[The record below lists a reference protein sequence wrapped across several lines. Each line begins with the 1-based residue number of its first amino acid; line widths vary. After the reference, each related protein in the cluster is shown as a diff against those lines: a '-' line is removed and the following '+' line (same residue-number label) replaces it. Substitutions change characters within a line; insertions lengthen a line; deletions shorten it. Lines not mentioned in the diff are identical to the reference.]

1 MNKAKQQLGQ
11 QWHDLLGEEFEKP
24 YMQELR
30 AFLRDELKKF
40 KIYPPMK
47 DLFRAFS
54 LTPPSKLKVVILG
67 QDPYHNPGQAHGLS
81 FSVPPGKRPPPSL
94 LNIFTEIKRDMLSCQ
109 IAVKNESGDLTK
121 WAKQGVLLLNAI
133 LTVRENSPASHREKG
148 WEVFTEK
155 VIEIINSRLEGV
167 VFMLWGAFAQK
178 KASFIDHSRHLV
190 LQTSHPSSFSVDR
203 GFRGCSHFSKANNYL
218 SSQKKEII
226 DWST

>member
-1 MNKAKQQLGQ
+1 MNKAKQQLGK
-11 QWHDLLGEEFEKP
+11 QWYDLLGEEFEKP
-24 YMQELR
+24 YMEELR

-54 LTPPSKLKVVILG
+54 LTPPSELKVVILG
-67 QDPYHNPGQAHGLS
+67 QDPYHNAGQAHGLS
-81 FSVPPGKRPPPSL
+81 FSVPPDKRPPPSL
-94 LNIFTEIKRDMLSCQ
+94 LNIFTEIKRDMAARQ
-109 IAVKNESGDLTK
+109 IVVKNEKGDLTK
-121 WAKQGVLLLNAI
+121 WAEQGVLLLNAI

-148 WEVFTEK
+148 WEVFTQR
-155 VIEIINSRLEGV
+155 VIEVINSRLEGI

-203 GFRGCSHFSKANNYL
+203 GFRGCGHFSKANDYL
-218 SSQKKEII
+218 LSRKKVAI